1 MRLAYKQPKMWLQL
15 YWDMLLTQ
23 EKREDEKRPGWL
35 RKGEKAVDARD
46 RLKRE
51 REEAKR
57 KLGIE

>member
-1 MRLAYKQPKMWLQL
+1 MGLAYKQPKMWLQL

-23 EKREDEKRPGWL
+23 EKREDEGRPGWL

>member
-1 MRLAYKQPKMWLQL
+1 MWLQL
-15 YWDMLLTQ
+15 YWDMLLTR

-35 RKGEKAVDARD
+35 KKGEKAVDARD

-57 KLGIE
+57 ELGIE